1 MLERLTKK
9 TTGSFQYSLK
19 DHKPVVG
26 AFNDYDTFFDYH
38 MAVKKLGELEDAQ
51 EPKSL
56 EEWHEDIGPVLW
68 WRFPIEEPPYCGT
81 PLDSDWVEAYYTH
94 WTPIVEPIEPK

>member
-1 MLERLTKK
+1 MERLTKK
-9 TTGSFQYSLK
+9 TTGRFQYS
-19 DHKPVVG
+19 
-26 AFNDYDTFFDYH
+26 
-38 MAVKKLGELEDAQ
+38 ELEDAQ

-56 EEWHEDIGPVLW
+56 EEWHEDIGAVLW

-81 PLDSDWVEAYYTH
+81 PLDFDWIEDYYTH